1 MLKIEALV
9 RPERIN
15 DIGKALDACGC
26 TGYYYENVTGQGR
39 QRGVEVITG
48 RGGQISTR
56 SAVPK
61 TKVTTV
67 IPDNLLDAVIDAIVG
82 AARSKGEGEIGD
94 GKVFILP
101 LDDCVRIRTGE
112 RGSEAI

>member
-15 DIGKALDACGC
+15 QVTKALDASGC

-39 QRGVEVITG
+39 QQGVEVIVG
-48 RGGQISTR
+48 RGGQLSTR

-61 TKVTTV
+61 TKITTV
-67 IPDNLLDAVIDAIVG
+67 IQESLLDDVIKAIVE
-82 AARSKGEGEIGD
+82 AARSPGTGQIGD
-94 GKVFILP
+94 GKIFVSQIVDILR
-101 LDDCVRIRTGE
+101 VSSGE
-112 RGSEAI
+112 RGEIAI

>member
-15 DIGKALDACGC
+15 DVGKALDACGC

-82 AARSKGEGEIGD
+82 AARSATEGEIGD
-94 GKVFILP
+94 GKIFVSQVA
-101 LDDCVRIRTGE
+101 DVVRVSSGE
-112 RGSEAI
+112 RGEVAI

>member
-1 MLKIEALV
+1 MIKIEALV

-15 DIGKALDACGC
+15 DVTKALDESGC
-26 TGYYYENVTGQGR
+26 KGYFYENVTGQGR
-39 QRGVEVITG
+39 QQGVEVITG

-67 IPDNLLDAVIDAIVG
+67 VANDVVEAVIEAIIQ
-82 AARSKGEGEIGD
+82 AARSPQSGEIGD
-94 GKVFILP
+94 GKIFLTTISDV
-101 LDDCVRIRTGE
+101 IRVSSGE
-112 RGSEAI
+112 RGEIAI